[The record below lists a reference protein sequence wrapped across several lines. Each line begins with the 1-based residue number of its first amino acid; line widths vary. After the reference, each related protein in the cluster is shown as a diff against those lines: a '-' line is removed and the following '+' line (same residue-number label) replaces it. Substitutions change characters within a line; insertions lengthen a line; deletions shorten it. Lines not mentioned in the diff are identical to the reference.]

1 MGEWLL
7 ICGCW
12 WGVRWYTYLSLSLQK
27 LCFSDLCNYIK
38 DTQVV
43 SLRIVLDQKK
53 KMCLVRDIHTRLELQ
68 ICLFE
73 GETEAV
79 AKQGGPLGF
88 LRKACA
94 LLLGLPQMNKC
105 NFFPRIKLQA
115 IKKKKK
121 PTKPKPS
128 GNLTLPFLFSS
139 YWGAAFHFLFS
150 CNLHKYGHQTK
161 FIINDRV

>member
-1 MGEWLL
+1 
-7 ICGCW
+7 
-12 WGVRWYTYLSLSLQK
+12 
-27 LCFSDLCNYIK
+27 
-38 DTQVV
+38 
-43 SLRIVLDQKK
+43 
-53 KMCLVRDIHTRLELQ
+53 MCLVRDIHTRLELQ

-115 IKKKKK
+115 IKKKKS
-121 PTKPKPS
+121 PQNHL
-128 GNLTLPFLFSS
+128 G
-139 YWGAAFHFLFS
+139 
-150 CNLHKYGHQTK
+150 
-161 FIINDRV
+161 I